1 MIKSKFIL
9 IALLCAA
16 ATGLPLPAAAQ
27 NPEADAWALYQQ
39 QAQEEARLKQEAWAK
54 YEKEQAEEA
63 RRKEASWATWD
74 QQVAKDA
81 EHQARFDK
89 LLTRWEEQAA
99 RYDRI
104 LDAMEKQAGLAQT
117 TTPPV
122 QPEPLELYSFR
133 FADASLAQVLPVL
146 HNLTGKTVVADPG
159 LVNTFTLD
167 SMEKVT
173 AAEGLALIKDAFA
186 RQGLSLVEGDAGTL
200 RVVLRPRDPS

>member
-89 LLTRWEEQAA
+89 LLIRWEEQAA

-117 TTPPV
+117 ATPPA
-122 QPEPLELYSFR
+122 QPEPLELYSFK
-133 FADASLAQVLPVL
+133 FVDSSLAQVLPVL
-146 HNLTGKTVVADPG
+146 QTLTGKTVVADPG

-186 RQGLSLVEGDAGTL
+186 RQGLRLVEEDSGTL
-200 RVVLRPRDPS
+200 RVVLRPQDPS